1 MPTNIVLPAPN
12 QIIPAK
18 LINPRVLVL
27 YSPPKCCKT
36 ELCLTLPNSLLL
48 DLEDGSGYASG
59 TKLVVR
65 NLQELN
71 DIGGQ
76 IIKANYPYDYG
87 ILDTATELQDW
98 CEEDATQMYKNSIV
112 GKNFKESSVLNLPK
126 GGGYHWLRMSYGKW
140 FNAVRGL
147 FPKGIIILC
156 HVKDK
161 MLVDKK
167 GREVES
173 SDVDLIGKLKSI
185 TCAKADAIG
194 FLYRKSN
201 GEIKDGVIE
210 EDIWVS
216 FHSGD
221 ITTGNRPKHLQGDIL
236 LSKVVDTRKEKIVV
250 NWDKIFLKEK
260 GK

>member
-1 MPTNIVLPAPN
+1 MSNNIVLPRPN
-12 QIIPAK
+12 EIIPAN
-18 LINPRVLVL
+18 LTNPRVLVL
-27 YSPPKCCKT
+27 YSTPKCCKT
-36 ELCLTLPNSLLL
+36 ELCLALPNSLLL
-48 DLEDGSGYASG
+48 DLEDGSGFAAG
-59 TKLVVR
+59 TKIKVR

-71 DIGGQ
+71 TIGGQ
-76 IIKANYPYDYG
+76 IIKDGYPYDYG
-87 ILDTATELQDW
+87 IIDTATELQDW
-98 CEEDATQMYKNSIV
+98 CEEDATQMYKASIV

-140 FNAVRGL
+140 FNAIRGL
-147 FPKGIIILC
+147 FPKGIIVLC

-161 MLVDKK
+161 TLVDKK

-173 SDVDLIGKLKSI
+173 SDVDLVGKLKSI

-194 FLYRKSN
+194 YLFRKQN
-201 GEIKDGVIE
+201 KEIIDGMVG

-221 ITTGNRPKHLQGDIL
+221 VTTGNRPKHLQGEIL

-250 NWDKIFLKEK
+250 AWDNIFIPEAKE
-260 GK
+260 